1 MNNQSKLLIMMKL
14 LLVRNRK
21 EYKKIKRQNYDEYTD
36 IQARQ
41 LLRKNTN
48 ACMKLIYN
56 KVLKKKYGLT
66 DIREYYSFRL
76 GLRFIY
82 SQDKV
87 I

>member
-1 MNNQSKLLIMMKL
+1 MKNETTLKIMLRLLLI
-14 LLVRNRK
+14 RNKK
-21 EYKKIKRQNYDEYTD
+21 EYKKIKRQNYTEYVEL
-36 IQARQ
+36 QALQ

-66 DIREYYSFRL
+66 DIREYYSFRK